1 MDLATQ
7 RLMMGAAGAVGGP
20 RYIEDVFKN
29 HMYVGNGSA
38 GNAQDTGIDFAGEGG
53 LVIIKHLGT
62 DNHYVYDT
70 VRGAGKLLRTNTGA
84 AEITDGTNR
93 GLYQFNNNGF
103 SVGQNDSADV
113 NISGGRFVAWNFRK
127 TKGLLDIV
135 TFTGN
140 GQNNRA
146 IAHGLG
152 STPGFIWVKKLN
164 GSKDWNCY
172 HRSLG
177 NTKFLRLD
185 EGLEATTGSS
195 RWSNTSPTSTH
206 FTVGDSDRTNSN
218 GDSFVAYIWAHDD
231 QQFGDAENQ
240 SIIKC
245 DSYTGNGSSNGP
257 TLNIGWEPQFLL
269 IKNTTT
275 GSTDWAVFDS
285 GRGGASKISN
295 NRVMFMNTTNSN
307 MNQNFFWY
315 KSTGVKITT
324 TSNNANKSG
333 DTYIYMAIRRPDPN
347 VSRPAEVNTDLF
359 NVSAG
364 NSSEWQCS
372 FDPDFAWTKKPA
384 SSDSWRMC
392 GRYWDQ
398 KTWYTDYPASE
409 SNWATYTDAQFSYQS
424 KRFGRSSF
432 ASTDRTAYMWRKSEI
447 FDCVIYEGTGSHSE
461 AIPHSLG
468 TTPTMIWVKPYSRI
482 GQGQNETGTMIWHY
496 YTYQGARAWAGMGG
510 GEFQLPPSNSAPKF
524 GFPAPNTTNF
534 YVGNGA
540 ETNKS
545 GEHYVAMLWANK
557 TGYQQLG
564 QYTGNGS
571 SSGPYGWVSFTP
583 RVILIKKWTKNNNS
597 SGNQGWFVF
606 DTVSGITNSG
616 NERPVELGTNAANT
630 TFTSKN
636 WIDIASTYFQIK
648 TDDAK
653 LNYSGE
659 KYVWLAVA

>member
-1 MDLATQ
+1 
-7 RLMMGAAGAVGGP
+7 MMGAAGAVGGP
-20 RYIEDVFKN
+20 TYIEDVFKN

-38 GNAQDTGIDFAGEGG
+38 GYAQDTGIDFAGEGG

-84 AEITDGTNR
+84 AEVTDGTNR

-135 TFTGN
+135 TYTGN

-152 STPGFIWVKKLN
+152 STPGSIWVKKLN

-177 NTKFLRLD
+177 NTKYLRLD
-185 EGLEATTGSS
+185 EGLEAFTSS
-195 RWSNTSPTSTH
+195 NRWSNTSPTSTH

-307 MNQNFFWY
+307 MNQNFFYY

-333 DTYIYMAIRRPDPN
+333 DTYVYMAIRRPDPD

-359 NVSAG
+359 NISAG
-364 NSSEWQCS
+364 NNSEWQ
-372 FDPDFAWTKKPA
+372 
-384 SSDSWRMC
+384 
-392 GRYWDQ
+392 
-398 KTWYTDYPASE
+398 
-409 SNWATYTDAQFSYQS
+409 
-424 KRFGRSSF
+424 
-432 ASTDRTAYMWRKSEI
+432 
-447 FDCVIYEGTGSHSE
+447 
-461 AIPHSLG
+461 
-468 TTPTMIWVKPYSRI
+468 
-482 GQGQNETGTMIWHY
+482 
-496 YTYQGARAWAGMGG
+496 
-510 GEFQLPPSNSAPKF
+510 
-524 GFPAPNTTNF
+524 
-534 YVGNGA
+534 
-540 ETNKS
+540 
-545 GEHYVAMLWANK
+545 
-557 TGYQQLG
+557 
-564 QYTGNGS
+564 
-571 SSGPYGWVSFTP
+571 
-583 RVILIKKWTKNNNS
+583 
-597 SGNQGWFVF
+597 
-606 DTVSGITNSG
+606 
-616 NERPVELGTNAANT
+616 
-630 TFTSKN
+630 
-636 WIDIASTYFQIK
+636 
-648 TDDAK
+648 
-653 LNYSGE
+653 
-659 KYVWLAVA
+659 